1 MADVKI
7 EIPGIGEVIAKN
19 VASESTLR
27 ELLKSMK
34 PGGGGTG
41 GSDNGSILTPAILKE
56 FGKNTK
62 ETSEE
67 VGFFGSAL
75 KGVSGIINGLG
86 SVLGG
91 TIGIVTNLSSE
102 LLTGG
107 NRLSDFTQHL
117 PIGPLQGLITAVE
130 GQVDSF
136 RDLSDTGATFGNN
149 MFELQRVAGQAA
161 IPIGDMTE
169 LLKTNGLA
177 MRTFGGTVGS
187 GARSFAGLAK
197 EFRQSTVGRDL
208 MSMGFTTQDL
218 NENLLAY
225 SEIMQQ
231 TGNRSRMSNSQLLAG
246 TAAYTKQLDAVAK
259 LTGKSRKALE
269 EEMRQKNSDIR
280 IQMAQRNM
288 TAEAATQFT
297 ANLARAGVHSQAF
310 EAALLDMSDGLEN
323 EEVTAQLG
331 NMSDTFRRDA
341 GKISQMSADEYTAF
355 VTQVRKE
362 GLAYAD
368 AMGEEAVQA
377 TINNGSAL
385 GEAFKTIGSLGKVAE
400 GTPGKVKLEQDAR
413 DKATVAMTTLA
424 ESINEIRGAIVDD
437 LLGSQI
443 FKDLSDGLGDMI
455 PSLETVKETYNK
467 LKALFDTHVQP
478 SIDEFVKYLKGD
490 GMKDLSALITNLQD
504 LSEKYLPKIKDF
516 FSRLLDDPGK
526 TFKEEILPALKNGL
540 VATLKGLF
548 NTEFGLTLAGLLI
561 AKFVLGMNPFGMVA
575 NLLIAG
581 VISFIGWDNIKS
593 FFINAFES
601 ITDLSF
607 SDMVT
612 GAWTYIKDWFGSLW
626 TGMKDLVFDVGGMV
640 TGAWTKIKNWFGGL
654 WDKLFDFEFKLPNFK
669 QYLPKWMGGEGKSL
683 FGSDDETVS
692 SSSVKSSS
700 VETTPTETAS
710 IDPSD
715 AFSGMTTQLS
725 MLNTKL
731 DKLITKT
738 TANTTAVKALNG
750 NIQAG

>member
-1 MADVKI
+1 MV
-7 EIPGIGEVIAKN
+7 G
-19 VASESTLR
+19 VA
-27 ELLKSMK
+27 
-34 PGGGGTG
+34 
-41 GSDNGSILTPAILKE
+41 
-56 FGKNTK
+56 
-62 ETSEE
+62 
-67 VGFFGSAL
+67 
-75 KGVSGIINGLG
+75 
-86 SVLGG
+86 
-91 TIGIVTNLSSE
+91 TNLSNE
-102 LLTGG
+102 LLLGG
-107 NRLSDFTQHL
+107 SQLSDFTRHL
-117 PIGPLQGLITAVE
+117 PIGPLQGVITAVE
-130 GQVDSF
+130 GQIDSF
-136 RDLSDTGATFGNN
+136 RNLSDTGATFGNN
-149 MFELQRVAGQAA
+149 MFELQRIAGQAA

-218 NENLLAY
+218 NENLLSY

-310 EAALLDMSDGLEN
+310 EQALLDMSDGLEN

-331 NMSDTFRRDA
+331 NMSETFRRDA
-341 GKISQMSADEYTAF
+341 GKISEMSADEYSAF

-377 TINNGSAL
+377 TINNGTAL
-385 GEAFKTIGSLGKVAE
+385 GEAFKTIGELGKVAD
-400 GTPGKVKLEQDAR
+400 GTPGKVEAEQQAR
-413 DKATVAMTTLA
+413 DKATTAMTTLA

-490 GMKDLSALITNLQD
+490 GMKDLSELITNLQD

-516 FSRLLDDPGK
+516 FSRLLDDPGT
-526 TFKEEILPALKNGL
+526 TFKEEILPALKDGL

-548 NTEFGLTLAGLLI
+548 TTEFGLTLAGLLLL
-561 AKFVLGMNPFGMVA
+561 KLMNYNPFGMVA

-593 FFINAFES
+593 FFVTAFES

-607 SDMVT
+607 SEMVT
-612 GAWTYIKDWFGSLW
+612 GAWTYIKDWFGGLW
-626 TGMKDLVFDVGGMV
+626 TGLKDLVFDVGGLV
-640 TGAWTKIKNWFGGL
+640 TSAWTKIKDWFGSL
-654 WDKLFDFEFKLPNFK
+654 WDKLFDFEIKMPNFK

-683 FGSDDETVS
+683 FGSDDDTVSSSTVS
-692 SSSVKSSS
+692 SSSVETEPTAVAS
-700 VETTPTETAS
+700 V
-710 IDPSD
+710 DPSD

>member
-27 ELLKSMK
+27 ELLKTMSSGNSGGAQSPGFLPLMK
-34 PGGGGTG
+34 
-41 GSDNGSILTPAILKE
+41 D
-56 FGKNTK
+56 FGKTAK
-62 ETSEE
+62 EAEE
-67 VGFFGSAL
+67 NLGFFSSAL

-91 TIGIVTNLSSE
+91 MVGVATNLSNE
-102 LLTGG
+102 LLLGG
-107 NRLSDFTQHL
+107 SQLSDFTRHL
-117 PIGPLQGLITAVE
+117 PIGPLQGVIQAVE
-130 GQVDSF
+130 GQIDSF
-136 RDLSDTGATFGNN
+136 RNLSDTGATFGNN
-149 MFELQRVAGQAA
+149 MFELQRIAGQAA

-218 NENLLAY
+218 NENLLSY

-310 EAALLDMSDGLEN
+310 EQALLDMSDGLEN

-331 NMSDTFRRDA
+331 NMSETFRRDA
-341 GKISQMSADEYTAF
+341 GKISEMSADEYSAF

-377 TINNGSAL
+377 TINNGTAL
-385 GEAFKTIGSLGKVAE
+385 GEAFKTIGELGKVAD
-400 GTPGKVKLEQDAR
+400 GTPGKVEAEQQAR
-413 DKATVAMTTLA
+413 DKATTAMTTLA

-490 GMKDLSALITNLQD
+490 GMKDLSELITNLQD

-516 FSRLLDDPGK
+516 FSRLLDDPGT
-526 TFKEEILPALKNGL
+526 TFKEEILPALKDGL

-548 NTEFGLTLAGLLI
+548 TTEFGLTLAGLLLL
-561 AKFVLGMNPFGMVA
+561 KLMNYNPFGMVA

-593 FFINAFES
+593 FFVTAFES

-607 SDMVT
+607 SEMVT
-612 GAWTYIKDWFGSLW
+612 GAWTYIKDWFGGLW
-626 TGMKDLVFDVGGMV
+626 TGLKDLVFDVGGLV
-640 TGAWTKIKNWFGGL
+640 TSAWTKIKDWFGSL
-654 WDKLFDFEFKLPNFK
+654 WDKLFDFEIKMPNFK

-683 FGSDDETVS
+683 FGSDDDTVSSSTVS
-692 SSSVKSSS
+692 SSSVETDPTAVAS
-700 VETTPTETAS
+700 V
-710 IDPSD
+710 DPSD

>member
-27 ELLKSMK
+27 ELLKSMS
-34 PGGGGTG
+34 GGGGG
-41 GSDNGSILTPAILKE
+41 GAQNDPTPPILKA

-62 ETSEE
+62 EASEE

-91 TIGIVTNLSSE
+91 MVGVATNLSNE
-102 LLTGG
+102 LLLGG
-107 NRLSDFTQHL
+107 SQLSDFTRHL
-117 PIGPLQGLITAVE
+117 PIGPLQGVITAVE
-130 GQVDSF
+130 GQIDSF
-136 RDLSDTGATFGNN
+136 RNLSDTGATFGNN
-149 MFELQRVAGQAA
+149 MFELQRIAGQAA

-208 MSMGFTTQDL
+208 MAMGFTTQDL
-218 NENLLAY
+218 NENLLSY

-280 IQMAQRNM
+280 IQMAQRDM

-297 ANLARAGVHSQAF
+297 ANLARAGVHSQTF
-310 EAALLDMSDGLEN
+310 EQALLDMSDGLEH
-323 EEVTAQLG
+323 EEVTAHLG
-331 NMSDTFRRDA
+331 SMSDTFRRDA
-341 GKISQMSADEYTAF
+341 KNISKMSADEYTAF

-362 GLAYAD
+362 GLEYAD
-368 AMGEEAVQA
+368 AMGKEAVQQ
-377 TINNGSAL
+377 TIKSGSAL
-385 GEAFKTIGSLGKVAE
+385 GEAFKTIGELGKVAD
-400 GTPGKVKLEQDAR
+400 GTPGKVEAEQTAR
-413 DKATVAMTTLA
+413 DKATTAMTTLA

-516 FSRLLDDPGK
+516 FSRLLDDPGT
-526 TFKEEILPALKNGL
+526 TFKEEILPALKDGL

-593 FFINAFES
+593 FFISAFES

-607 SDMVT
+607 SDMVD
-612 GAWTYIKDWFGSLW
+612 GAWTYIKDWFGGLW
-626 TGMKDLVFDVGGMV
+626 KGLKDLVFDVGGMV
-640 TGAWTKIKNWFGGL
+640 TGAWTKIKNWFGSL
-654 WDKLFDFEFKLPNFK
+654 WDKLFDFEIKMPNFK

-683 FGSDDETVS
+683 FGSDDDTVSSSTVS
-692 SSSVKSSS
+692 SSSVETEPTAVAS
-700 VETTPTETAS
+700 V
-710 IDPSD
+710 DPSD

>member
-27 ELLKSMK
+27 ELLKSMS
-34 PGGGGTG
+34 GGGGG
-41 GSDNGSILTPAILKE
+41 GAQNDPTPPILKA

-62 ETSEE
+62 EASEE

-91 TIGIVTNLSSE
+91 MVGVATNLSNE
-102 LLTGG
+102 LLLGG
-107 NRLSDFTQHL
+107 SQLSDFTRHL
-117 PIGPLQGLITAVE
+117 PIGPLQGVITAVE
-130 GQVDSF
+130 GQIDSF
-136 RDLSDTGATFGNN
+136 RNLSDTGATFGNN
-149 MFELQRVAGQAA
+149 MFELQRIAGQAA

-218 NENLLAY
+218 NENLLSY

-280 IQMAQRNM
+280 IQMAQRDM

-297 ANLARAGVHSQAF
+297 ANLARAGVHSQTF
-310 EAALLDMSDGLEN
+310 EQALLDMSDGLEH
-323 EEVTAQLG
+323 EEVTAHLG
-331 NMSDTFRRDA
+331 SMSDTFRRDA
-341 GKISQMSADEYTAF
+341 KNISKMSADEYTAF

-362 GLAYAD
+362 GLEYAD
-368 AMGEEAVQA
+368 AMGKEAVQQ
-377 TINNGSAL
+377 TIKSGSAL
-385 GEAFKTIGSLGKVAE
+385 GEAFKTIGELGKVAD
-400 GTPGKVKLEQDAR
+400 GTPGKVEAEQTAR
-413 DKATVAMTTLA
+413 DKATTAMTTLA

-516 FSRLLDDPGK
+516 FSRLLDDPGT

-593 FFINAFES
+593 FFISAFES

-607 SDMVT
+607 SDMVD
-612 GAWTYIKDWFGSLW
+612 GAWTYIKDWFGGLW
-626 TGMKDLVFDVGGMV
+626 KGLKDLVFDVGGMV
-640 TGAWTKIKNWFGGL
+640 TGAWTKIKNWFGSL
-654 WDKLFDFEFKLPNFK
+654 WDKLFDFEIKMPNFK

-683 FGSDDETVS
+683 FGSDDDTVSSSTVS
-692 SSSVKSSS
+692 SSSVETEPTAVAS
-700 VETTPTETAS
+700 V
-710 IDPSD
+710 DPSD

>member
-27 ELLKSMK
+27 ELLKTVSA
-34 PGGGGTG
+34 GGGAQGPAPTG
-41 GSDNGSILTPAILKE
+41 FKALA
-56 FGKNTK
+56 KNTA
-62 ETSEE
+62 EAAEQLD
-67 VGFFGSAL
+67 FFGSAL
-75 KGVSGIINGLG
+75 RGVGGIINGLG

-91 TIGIVTNLSSE
+91 MVGIATNLSNE
-102 LLTGG
+102 LLLGG
-107 NRLSDFTQHL
+107 NQLSDFTRHL
-117 PIGPLQGLITAVE
+117 PIGPLQGVITAVE
-130 GQVDSF
+130 GQIDSF
-136 RDLSDTGATFGNN
+136 RNLSDTGATFGNN
-149 MFELQRVAGQAA
+149 MFELQRIAGQAA

-208 MSMGFTTQDL
+208 MAMGFTTQDL
-218 NENLLAY
+218 NENLLSY

-280 IQMAQRNM
+280 IQMAQRDM

-297 ANLARAGVHSQAF
+297 ANLARAGVHSQTF
-310 EAALLDMSDGLEN
+310 EQALLDMSDGLEH
-323 EEVTAQLG
+323 EEVTAHLG
-331 NMSDTFRRDA
+331 SMSDTFRRDA
-341 GKISQMSADEYTAF
+341 KNISKMSADEYTAF

-362 GLAYAD
+362 GLEYAD
-368 AMGEEAVQA
+368 AMGKEAVQQ
-377 TINNGSAL
+377 TIKSGSAL
-385 GEAFKTIGSLGKVAE
+385 GEAFKTIGELGKVAD
-400 GTPGKVKLEQDAR
+400 GTPGKVEAEQTAR
-413 DKATVAMTTLA
+413 DKATTAMTTLA

-516 FSRLLDDPGK
+516 FSRLLDDPGT
-526 TFKEEILPALKNGL
+526 TFKEEILPALKDGL

-561 AKFVLGMNPFGMVA
+561 LKLFTGMNPFGIVA

-593 FFINAFES
+593 FFISAFES

-607 SDMVT
+607 SDMVD
-612 GAWTYIKDWFGSLW
+612 GAWTYIKDWFGGLW
-626 TGMKDLVFDVGGMV
+626 KGLKDLVFDVGGMV
-640 TGAWTKIKNWFGGL
+640 TGAWTKIKNWFGSL
-654 WDKLFDFEFKLPNFK
+654 WDKLFDFEIKMPNFK

-683 FGSDDETVS
+683 FGSDDDTVSSSTVS
-692 SSSVKSSS
+692 SSSVETEPTAVAS
-700 VETTPTETAS
+700 V
-710 IDPSD
+710 DPSD

>member
-27 ELLKSMK
+27 ELLKTMSSGNSGGAQSPGFLPLMK
-34 PGGGGTG
+34 
-41 GSDNGSILTPAILKE
+41 D
-56 FGKNTK
+56 FGKTAK
-62 ETSEE
+62 EAEE
-67 VGFFGSAL
+67 NLGFFSSAL

-91 TIGIVTNLSSE
+91 MVGVATNLSNE
-102 LLTGG
+102 LLLGG
-107 NRLSDFTQHL
+107 SQLSDFTRHL
-117 PIGPLQGLITAVE
+117 PIGPLQGVIQAVE
-130 GQVDSF
+130 GQIDSF
-136 RDLSDTGATFGNN
+136 RNLSDTGATFGNN
-149 MFELQRVAGQAA
+149 MFELQRIAGQAA

-208 MSMGFTTQDL
+208 MAMGFTTQDL
-218 NENLLAY
+218 NENLLSY

-310 EAALLDMSDGLEN
+310 EQALLDMSDGLEN

-331 NMSDTFRRDA
+331 NMSETFRRDA
-341 GKISQMSADEYTAF
+341 GKISEMSADEYSAF

-377 TINNGSAL
+377 TINNGTAL
-385 GEAFKTIGSLGKVAE
+385 GEAFKTIGELGKVAD
-400 GTPGKVKLEQDAR
+400 GTPGKVQAEQNAR
-413 DKATVAMTTLA
+413 DKATTAMTTLA

-437 LLGSQI
+437 LLGSQV
-443 FKDLSDGLGDMI
+443 FKDLSDGLGGMI

-490 GMKDLSALITNLQD
+490 GMKDLSALITNLQE

-516 FSRLLDDPGK
+516 FSRLLDDPKK
-526 TFKEEILPALKNGL
+526 TWNDEIWPAIKDGMKALFTNIFEGFDF
-540 VATLKGLF
+540 VAFGATLL
-548 NTEFGLTLAGLLI
+548 LAMTKL
-561 AKFVLGMNPFGMVA
+561 NPFGLLA
-575 NLLIAG
+575 STLIAG
-581 VISFIGWDNIKS
+581 VVGFIGWDNIKT
-593 FFINAFES
+593 FFATAFES

-607 SDMVT
+607 SDMVDS
-612 GAWTYIKDWFGSLW
+612 AWTYIKDWFGGLW
-626 TGMKDLVFDVGGMV
+626 TGLKDLVFDVGGLV
-640 TGAWTKIKNWFGGL
+640 TSAWTKIKDWFGSL
-654 WDKLFDFEFKLPNFK
+654 WDKLFDFEIKMPNFK

-683 FGSDDETVS
+683 FGSDDDTVSSSTVS
-692 SSSVKSSS
+692 SSSVETDPTAVAS
-700 VETTPTETAS
+700 V
-710 IDPSD
+710 DPSD

>member
-27 ELLKSMK
+27 ELLKTMSSGNSGGAQSPGFLPLMK
-34 PGGGGTG
+34 
-41 GSDNGSILTPAILKE
+41 D
-56 FGKNTK
+56 FGKTAK
-62 ETSEE
+62 EAEE
-67 VGFFGSAL
+67 NLGFFSSAL

-91 TIGIVTNLSSE
+91 MVGVATNLSNE
-102 LLTGG
+102 LLLGG
-107 NRLSDFTQHL
+107 SQLSDFTRHL
-117 PIGPLQGLITAVE
+117 PIGPLQGVIQAVE
-130 GQVDSF
+130 GQIDSF
-136 RDLSDTGATFGNN
+136 RNLSDTGATFGNN
-149 MFELQRVAGQAA
+149 MFELQRIAGQAA

-218 NENLLAY
+218 NENLLSY

-310 EAALLDMSDGLEN
+310 EQALLDMSDGLEN

-331 NMSDTFRRDA
+331 NMSETFRRDA
-341 GKISQMSADEYTAF
+341 GKISEMSADEYSAF

-377 TINNGSAL
+377 TINNGTAL
-385 GEAFKTIGSLGKVAE
+385 GEAFKTIGELGKVAD
-400 GTPGKVKLEQDAR
+400 GTPGKVQAEQNAR
-413 DKATVAMTTLA
+413 DKATTAMTTLA

-437 LLGSQI
+437 LLGSQV
-443 FKDLSDGLGDMI
+443 FKDLSDGLGGMI

-490 GMKDLSALITNLQD
+490 GMKDLSALITNLQE

-516 FSRLLDDPGK
+516 FSRLLDDPKK
-526 TFKEEILPALKNGL
+526 TWNDEIWPAIKDGMKALFTNIFEGFDF
-540 VATLKGLF
+540 VAFGATLL
-548 NTEFGLTLAGLLI
+548 LAMTKL
-561 AKFVLGMNPFGMVA
+561 NPFGLLA
-575 NLLIAG
+575 STLIAG
-581 VISFIGWDNIKS
+581 VVGFIGWDNIKT
-593 FFINAFES
+593 FFATAFES

-607 SDMVT
+607 SDMVDS
-612 GAWTYIKDWFGSLW
+612 AWTYIKDWFGGLW
-626 TGMKDLVFDVGGMV
+626 TGLKDLVFDVGGLV
-640 TGAWTKIKNWFGGL
+640 TSAWTKIKDWFGSL
-654 WDKLFDFEFKLPNFK
+654 WDKLFDFEIKMPNFK

-683 FGSDDETVS
+683 FGSDDDTVSSSTVS
-692 SSSVKSSS
+692 SSSVETEPTAVAS
-700 VETTPTETAS
+700 V
-710 IDPSD
+710 DPSD

>member
-27 ELLKSMK
+27 ELLKSMS
-34 PGGGGTG
+34 GGGGG
-41 GSDNGSILTPAILKE
+41 GAQNDPTPPILKA

-62 ETSEE
+62 EASEE

-91 TIGIVTNLSSE
+91 MVGVATNLSNE
-102 LLTGG
+102 LLLGG
-107 NRLSDFTQHL
+107 SQLSDFTRHL
-117 PIGPLQGLITAVE
+117 PIGPLQGVITAVE
-130 GQVDSF
+130 GQIDSF
-136 RDLSDTGATFGNN
+136 RNLSDTGATFGNN
-149 MFELQRVAGQAA
+149 MFELQRIAGQAA

-218 NENLLAY
+218 NENLLSY

-280 IQMAQRNM
+280 IQMAQRDM

-297 ANLARAGVHSQAF
+297 ANLARAGVHSQTF
-310 EAALLDMSDGLEN
+310 EQALLDMSDGLEH
-323 EEVTAQLG
+323 EEVTAHLG
-331 NMSDTFRRDA
+331 SMSDTFRRDA
-341 GKISQMSADEYTAF
+341 KNISKMSADEYTAF

-362 GLAYAD
+362 GLEYAD
-368 AMGEEAVQA
+368 AMGKEAVQQ
-377 TINNGSAL
+377 TIKSGSAL
-385 GEAFKTIGSLGKVAE
+385 GEAFKTIGELGKVAD
-400 GTPGKVKLEQDAR
+400 GTPGKVEAEQTAR
-413 DKATVAMTTLA
+413 DKATTAMTTLA

-516 FSRLLDDPGK
+516 FSRLLDDPGT
-526 TFKEEILPALKNGL
+526 TFKEEILPALKDGL

-561 AKFVLGMNPFGMVA
+561 LKLFTGMNPFGIVA

-593 FFINAFES
+593 FFISAFES

-607 SDMVT
+607 SDMVD
-612 GAWTYIKDWFGSLW
+612 GAWTYIKDWFGGLW
-626 TGMKDLVFDVGGMV
+626 KGLKDLVFDVGGMV
-640 TGAWTKIKNWFGGL
+640 TGAWTKIKNWFGSL
-654 WDKLFDFEFKLPNFK
+654 WDKLFDFEIKMPNFK

-683 FGSDDETVS
+683 FGSDDDTVSSSTVS
-692 SSSVKSSS
+692 SSSVETEPTAVAS
-700 VETTPTETAS
+700 V
-710 IDPSD
+710 DPSD

>member
-27 ELLKSMK
+27 ELLKSMS
-34 PGGGGTG
+34 GGGGG
-41 GSDNGSILTPAILKE
+41 GAQNDPTPPILKA

-62 ETSEE
+62 EASEE

-91 TIGIVTNLSSE
+91 MVGVATNLSNE
-102 LLTGG
+102 LLLGG
-107 NRLSDFTQHL
+107 SQLSDFTRHL
-117 PIGPLQGLITAVE
+117 PIGPLQGVITAVE
-130 GQVDSF
+130 GQIDSF
-136 RDLSDTGATFGNN
+136 RNLSDTGATFGNN
-149 MFELQRVAGQAA
+149 MFELQRIAGQAA

-218 NENLLAY
+218 NENLLSY

-280 IQMAQRNM
+280 IQMAQRDM

-297 ANLARAGVHSQAF
+297 ANLARAGVHSQTF
-310 EAALLDMSDGLEN
+310 EQALLDMSDGLEH
-323 EEVTAQLG
+323 EEVTAHLG
-331 NMSDTFRRDA
+331 SMSDTFRRDA
-341 GKISQMSADEYTAF
+341 KNISKMSADEYTAF

-362 GLAYAD
+362 GLEYAD
-368 AMGEEAVQA
+368 AMGKEAVQQ
-377 TINNGSAL
+377 TIKSGSAL
-385 GEAFKTIGSLGKVAE
+385 GEAFKTIGELGKVAD
-400 GTPGKVKLEQDAR
+400 GTPGKVEAEQTAR
-413 DKATVAMTTLA
+413 DKATTAMTTLA

-593 FFINAFES
+593 FFISAFES

-607 SDMVT
+607 SDMVD
-612 GAWTYIKDWFGSLW
+612 GAWTYIKDWFGGLW
-626 TGMKDLVFDVGGMV
+626 KGLKDLVFDVGGMV
-640 TGAWTKIKNWFGGL
+640 TGAWTKIKNWFGSL
-654 WDKLFDFEFKLPNFK
+654 WDKLFDFEIKMPNFK

-683 FGSDDETVS
+683 FGSDDDTVSSSTVS
-692 SSSVKSSS
+692 SSSVETEPTAVAS
-700 VETTPTETAS
+700 V
-710 IDPSD
+710 DPSD

>member
-27 ELLKSMK
+27 ELLKSMS
-34 PGGGGTG
+34 GGGGG
-41 GSDNGSILTPAILKE
+41 GAQNDPTPPILKA

-62 ETSEE
+62 EASEE

-91 TIGIVTNLSSE
+91 MVGVATNLSNE
-102 LLTGG
+102 LLLGG
-107 NRLSDFTQHL
+107 SQLSDFTRHL
-117 PIGPLQGLITAVE
+117 PIGPLQGVITAVE
-130 GQVDSF
+130 GQIDSF
-136 RDLSDTGATFGNN
+136 RNLSDTGATFGNN
-149 MFELQRVAGQAA
+149 MFELQRIAGQAA

-208 MSMGFTTQDL
+208 MAMGFTTQDL
-218 NENLLAY
+218 NENLLSY

-280 IQMAQRNM
+280 IQMAQRDM

-297 ANLARAGVHSQAF
+297 ANLARAGVHSQTF
-310 EAALLDMSDGLEN
+310 EQALLDMSDGLEH
-323 EEVTAQLG
+323 EEVTAHLG
-331 NMSDTFRRDA
+331 SMSDTFRRDA
-341 GKISQMSADEYTAF
+341 KNISKMSADEYTAF

-362 GLAYAD
+362 GLEYAD
-368 AMGEEAVQA
+368 AMGKEAVQQ
-377 TINNGSAL
+377 TIKSGSAL
-385 GEAFKTIGSLGKVAE
+385 GEAFKTIGELGKVAD
-400 GTPGKVKLEQDAR
+400 GTPGKVEAEQNAR
-413 DKATVAMTTLA
+413 DKATTAMTTLA

-516 FSRLLDDPGK
+516 FSRLLDDPGT
-526 TFKEEILPALKNGL
+526 TFKEEILPALKDGL

-561 AKFVLGMNPFGMVA
+561 LKLFTGMNPFGIVA

-593 FFINAFES
+593 FFISAFES

-607 SDMVT
+607 SDMVD
-612 GAWTYIKDWFGSLW
+612 GAWTYIKDWFGGLW
-626 TGMKDLVFDVGGMV
+626 KGLKDLVFDVGGMV
-640 TGAWTKIKNWFGGL
+640 TGAWTKIKNWFGSL
-654 WDKLFDFEFKLPNFK
+654 WDKLFDFEIKMPNFK

-683 FGSDDETVS
+683 FGSDDDTVSSSTVS
-692 SSSVKSSS
+692 SSSVETEPTAVAS
-700 VETTPTETAS
+700 V
-710 IDPSD
+710 DPSD

>member
-27 ELLKSMK
+27 ELLKSMS
-34 PGGGGTG
+34 GGGGAQN
-41 GSDNGSILTPAILKE
+41 DPTPPILKA

-62 ETSEE
+62 EASEE

-91 TIGIVTNLSSE
+91 MVGVATNLSNE
-102 LLTGG
+102 LLLGG
-107 NRLSDFTQHL
+107 SQLSDFTRHL
-117 PIGPLQGLITAVE
+117 PIGPLQGVITAVE
-130 GQVDSF
+130 GQIDSF
-136 RDLSDTGATFGNN
+136 RNLSDTGATFGNN
-149 MFELQRVAGQAA
+149 MFELQRIAGQAA

-208 MSMGFTTQDL
+208 MAMGFTTQDL
-218 NENLLAY
+218 NENLLSY

-280 IQMAQRNM
+280 IQMAQRDM

-297 ANLARAGVHSQAF
+297 ANLARAGVHSQTF
-310 EAALLDMSDGLEN
+310 EQALLDMSDGLEH
-323 EEVTAQLG
+323 EEVTAHLG
-331 NMSDTFRRDA
+331 SMSDTFRRDA
-341 GKISQMSADEYTAF
+341 KNISKMSADEYTAF

-362 GLAYAD
+362 GLEYAD
-368 AMGEEAVQA
+368 AMGKEAVQQ
-377 TINNGSAL
+377 TIKSGSAL
-385 GEAFKTIGSLGKVAE
+385 GEAFKTIGELGKVAD
-400 GTPGKVKLEQDAR
+400 GTPGKVEAEQTAR
-413 DKATVAMTTLA
+413 DKATTAMTTLA

-516 FSRLLDDPGK
+516 FSRLLDDPGT
-526 TFKEEILPALKNGL
+526 TFKEEILPALKDGL

-561 AKFVLGMNPFGMVA
+561 LKLFTGMNPFGIVA

-593 FFINAFES
+593 FFISAFES

-607 SDMVT
+607 SDMVD
-612 GAWTYIKDWFGSLW
+612 GAWTYIKDWFGGLW
-626 TGMKDLVFDVGGMV
+626 KGLKDLVFDVGGMV
-640 TGAWTKIKNWFGGL
+640 TGAWTKIKNWFGSL
-654 WDKLFDFEFKLPNFK
+654 WDKLFDFEIKMPNFK

-683 FGSDDETVS
+683 FGSDDDTVSSSTVS
-692 SSSVKSSS
+692 SSSVETEPTAVAS
-700 VETTPTETAS
+700 V
-710 IDPSD
+710 DPSD

>member
-27 ELLKSMK
+27 ELLKSMS
-34 PGGGGTG
+34 GGGGG
-41 GSDNGSILTPAILKE
+41 GAQNDPTPPILKA

-62 ETSEE
+62 EASEE

-91 TIGIVTNLSSE
+91 MVGVATNLSNE
-102 LLTGG
+102 LLLGG
-107 NRLSDFTQHL
+107 SQLSDFTRHL
-117 PIGPLQGLITAVE
+117 PIGPLQGVITAVE
-130 GQVDSF
+130 GQIDSF
-136 RDLSDTGATFGNN
+136 RNLSDTGATFGNN
-149 MFELQRVAGQAA
+149 MFELQRIAGQAA

-218 NENLLAY
+218 NENLLSY

-280 IQMAQRNM
+280 IQMAQRDM

-297 ANLARAGVHSQAF
+297 ANLARAGVHSQTF
-310 EAALLDMSDGLEN
+310 EQALLDMSDGLEH
-323 EEVTAQLG
+323 EEVTAHLG
-331 NMSDTFRRDA
+331 SMSDTFRRDA
-341 GKISQMSADEYTAF
+341 KNISKMSADEYTAF

-362 GLAYAD
+362 GLEYAD
-368 AMGEEAVQA
+368 AMGKEAVQQ
-377 TINNGSAL
+377 TIKSGSAL
-385 GEAFKTIGSLGKVAE
+385 GEAFKTIGELGKVAD
-400 GTPGKVKLEQDAR
+400 GTPGKVEAEQTAR
-413 DKATVAMTTLA
+413 DKATTAMTTLA

-516 FSRLLDDPGK
+516 FSRLLDDPGT
-526 TFKEEILPALKNGL
+526 TFKEEILPALKDGL

-561 AKFVLGMNPFGMVA
+561 LKLFTGMNPFGIVA

-593 FFINAFES
+593 FFISAFES

-607 SDMVT
+607 SDMVD
-612 GAWTYIKDWFGSLW
+612 GAWTYIKDWFGGLW
-626 TGMKDLVFDVGGMV
+626 KGLKDLVFDVGGTV
-640 TGAWTKIKNWFGGL
+640 TGAWTKIKNWFGSL
-654 WDKLFDFEFKLPNFK
+654 WDKLFDFEIKMPNFK

-683 FGSDDETVS
+683 FGSDDDTVSSSTVS
-692 SSSVKSSS
+692 SSSVETEPTAVAS
-700 VETTPTETAS
+700 V
-710 IDPSD
+710 DPSD

-738 TANTTAVKALNG
+738 NANTTAVKALNG

>member
-27 ELLKSMK
+27 ELLKTMNSGK
-34 PGGGGTG
+34 GGGAQSPGFG
-41 GSDNGSILTPAILKE
+41 LPIVMKE

-62 ETSEE
+62 EASEE

-75 KGVSGIINGLG
+75 KGVGGILNGLG

-91 TIGIVTNLSSE
+91 MVGVATNLSNE
-102 LLTGG
+102 LLLGG
-107 NRLSDFTQHL
+107 SQLSDFTRHL
-117 PIGPLQGLITAVE
+117 PIGPLQGVITAVE
-130 GQVDSF
+130 GQIDSF
-136 RDLSDTGATFGNN
+136 RNLSDTGATFGNN
-149 MFELQRVAGQAA
+149 MFELQRIAGQAA

-218 NENLLAY
+218 NENLLSY

-310 EAALLDMSDGLEN
+310 EQALLDMSDGLEN

-331 NMSDTFRRDA
+331 NMSETFRRDA
-341 GKISQMSADEYTAF
+341 GKISEMSADEYSAF

-377 TINNGSAL
+377 TINNGTAL
-385 GEAFKTIGSLGKVAE
+385 GEAFKTIGELGKVAD
-400 GTPGKVKLEQDAR
+400 GTPGKVEAEQQAR
-413 DKATVAMTTLA
+413 DKATTAMTTLA

-490 GMKDLSALITNLQD
+490 GMKDLSELITNLQD

-516 FSRLLDDPGK
+516 FSRLLDDPGT
-526 TFKEEILPALKNGL
+526 TFKEEILPALKDGL

-548 NTEFGLTLAGLLI
+548 TTEFGLTLAGLLLL
-561 AKFVLGMNPFGMVA
+561 KLMNYNPFGMVA

-593 FFINAFES
+593 FFVTAFES

-607 SDMVT
+607 SEMVT
-612 GAWTYIKDWFGSLW
+612 GAWTFIKDWFGGLWTGLKDLVFDVGGLVTSAWTKIKDWFGSLW
-626 TGMKDLVFDVGGMV
+626 
-640 TGAWTKIKNWFGGL
+640 
-654 WDKLFDFEFKLPNFK
+654 DKLFDFEIKMPNFK

-683 FGSDDETVS
+683 FGSDDDTVSSSTVS
-692 SSSVKSSS
+692 SSSVETEPTAVAS
-700 VETTPTETAS
+700 V
-710 IDPSD
+710 DPSD